1 MALDQG
7 AETDTL
13 PETSTEVDADTLT
26 DGSIEGVDTLT
37 LTEGSTDADTLTE
50 VETSIDDELMLMDEE
65 LMSIELIDESA
76 GAGSVDTSPEA
87 ADCRTCPRSSP
98 SGCCA
103 VCRLKYH

>member
-1 MALDQG
+1 LGQG

-26 DGSIEGVDTLT
+26 DGSIDGVDTLT
-37 LTEGSTDADTLTE
+37 LTEGSTDADADTLTE
-50 VETSIDDELMLMDEE
+50 VETSMDDELMLMDEE

-76 GAGSVDTSPEA
+76 GAGRVDTSPEA
-87 ADCRTCPRSSP
+87 ADCNTWPRSSP

-103 VCRLKYH
+103 V